1 MALVIRGSN
10 YHFRRRIPKDVA
22 AMTDL
27 TEVCRSL
34 GTSNRADAWLRAAVH
49 ERKFEEACSMAREG
63 NIKALTREDVEN
75 IIRMFRSRRL
85 FDMEESFVD
94 PDTELSGD
102 DLRDTP

>member
-1 MALVIRGSN
+1 
-10 YHFRRRIPKDVA
+10 
-22 AMTDL
+22 
-27 TEVCRSL
+27 
-34 GTSNRADAWLRAAVH
+34 
-49 ERKFEEACSMAREG
+49 MAREG